1 MQPCFALRGKDSF
14 PTWNW
19 KMFQGLCLLFA
30 GGGGAS
36 VFHAKSQKWLMIPSQ
51 KAGQVNTRGTFYSYG
66 ILLWIVR
73 PFFEALLA
81 WWRSAVWQDGVLI
94 WKSHPAICDLL
105 RFEINLRILVGK
117 SQALGPQTR
126 VFAKEEEDSSEALMD
141 FYGLP
146 LSKRFL
152 QQVGITRNHTSG

>member
-1 MQPCFALRGKDSF
+1 MFCPKGKGFFSNLELKDVSGAMLTFRWGRGGQRIPRKISKMINDSK
-14 PTWNW
+14 P
-19 KMFQGLCLLFA
+19 
-30 GGGGAS
+30 
-36 VFHAKSQKWLMIPSQ
+36 KSRPSQ
-51 KAGQVNTRGTFYSYG
+51 HERYFLFLRHFVVNSAPF
-66 ILLWIVR
+66 LWSASI
-73 PFFEALLA
+73 A